1 MNSSSLG
8 QEPALHAFRE
18 LVHSEVYAVLLGHM
32 SGMGFGTN
40 TLSYHGSEITQTS
53 ILKASLGYSPPWSNP
68 KME

>member
-1 MNSSSLG
+1 MNLG
-8 QEPALHAFRE
+8 QEPALHTFRD

-40 TLSYHGSEITQTS
+40 NTLLYHGSEITQTS
-53 ILKASLGYSPPWSNP
+53 LLLKASLGYSPPWSNP